1 MLFEFEDKVE
11 ADLVLLRG
19 SRCLKKRVF
28 SAEMGT

>member
-19 SRCLKKRVF
+19 SRCLKKVF
-28 SAEMGT
+28 PAEMRT

>member
-19 SRCLKKRVF
+19 SKCLKKRAF
-28 SAEMGT
+28 LA